1 MRYSI
6 KLSRA
11 ASRALSEL
19 LPEGVA
25 AAVWEFMTG
34 PLTTNPQR
42 VGKPLRYELEGLYAA
57 RRGEYRVVY
66 QIREDQILIEII
78 DIEHRR
84 DVYRR

>member
-57 RRGEYRVVY
+57 RRGEYRVGY